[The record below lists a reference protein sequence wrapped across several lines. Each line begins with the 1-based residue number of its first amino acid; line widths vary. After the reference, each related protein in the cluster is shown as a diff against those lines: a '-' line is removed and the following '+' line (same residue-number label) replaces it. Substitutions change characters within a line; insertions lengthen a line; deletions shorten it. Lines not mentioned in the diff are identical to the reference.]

1 MKRSAKKITLSRET
15 LRHLRAADLTKVEG
29 ASATLCVP
37 TYIVSCQ
44 YACPNQPFSH
54 TNCD

>member
-15 LRHLRAADLTKVEG
+15 LRHLEAADLTKVEG

-37 TYIVSCQ
+37 TYYISCQ

-54 TNCD
+54 TNCN